1 MCHVT
6 RWPLMTAHEPGH
18 GSFPS
23 AFKREPVPRAE
34 PALFITPAPVN
45 SQLLHYLCR
54 QLTVA
59 FPSLPLVPLSRS
71 RIFQCPNA
79 CLDYIAP
86 ATWPAPFFNRLSG
99 LSIGFLKLSHCG
111 SRLYPWPISL
121 VISFCLRP
129 YPRWILLVFIIVI
142 APSTLGGFV
151 GLSPTLSIGKLSRG
165 AFFGCGPIRPLSSRA
180 LLVGGHSQ
188 SIAKL
193 PLWASPGRSESR
205 PLSSRASL
213 VRHYFHLIADPP
225 LWASPGRS
233 ESRPLSSRTSLVR
246 HYFHLIA
253 NPRLWASPGRS
264 DSSPLSSRTS
274 LVRHYPP
281 F

>member
-1 MCHVT
+1 MTRTPGGSDRVRHVT

-23 AFKREPVPRAE
+23 AFKREPVPRAV
-34 PALFITPAPVN
+34 PALFIIPAPVN
-45 SQLLHYLCR
+45 PQLLHYLCR

-86 ATWPAPFFNRLSG
+86 ATWPAPFFNRPSG
-99 LSIGFLKLSHCG
+99 LSIGFLKLSYCV

-151 GLSPTLSIGKLSRG
+151 GLSPTFSIGKLSRG

-193 PLWASPGRSESR
+193 
-205 PLSSRASL
+205 
-213 VRHYFHLIADPP
+213 P

>member
-1 MCHVT
+1 
-6 RWPLMTAHEPGH
+6 MTAHEPGH

-34 PALFITPAPVN
+34 PALFITRAPVN

-86 ATWPAPFFNRLSG
+86 ATWPAPFFNRPSG
-99 LSIGFLKLSHCG
+99 LSIGFLKLSHCV

-205 PLSSRASL
+205 PLSSR
-213 VRHYFHLIADPP
+213 
-225 LWASPGRS
+225 
-233 ESRPLSSRTSLVR
+233 TSLVR
-246 HYFHLIA
+246 HYFHFWSLVGCLSIIPA
-253 NPRLWASPGRS
+253 HIVYGSPAAQACWSSSLEISCQIFGHHPFKLNHGRS
-264 DSSPLSSRTS
+264 CPRNSLLAAAEGGLRAPSSR
-274 LVRHYPP
+274 
-281 F
+281 

>member
-1 MCHVT
+1 M
-6 RWPLMTAHEPGH
+6 
-18 GSFPS
+18 
-23 AFKREPVPRAE
+23 
-34 PALFITPAPVN
+34 
-45 SQLLHYLCR
+45 
-54 QLTVA
+54 
-59 FPSLPLVPLSRS
+59 
-71 RIFQCPNA
+71 
-79 CLDYIAP
+79 DYIAP
-86 ATWPAPFFNRLSG
+86 ATWPAPFFNRPSG
-99 LSIGFLKLSHCG
+99 LSIGFLKLSHCV

-246 HYFHLIA
+246 HYFHFWSLVGCLSIIPA
-253 NPRLWASPGRS
+253 HIVYGSPAAQACWSLSLEISCQIFGHHPFKLNHGRS
-264 DSSPLSSRTS
+264 CPRNSLLAAAEGGLRAPSSR
-274 LVRHYPP
+274 
-281 F
+281 